1 MVLHVFTI
9 SNMASDSHLLAQAQQ
24 DAAPVPL
31 EGEVDSSTVK
41 PEAAQLQLERLRE
54 ENSAALAREQAQAE
68 QLRDAQQDVEHLTGQ
83 LSSAGKGLDEV
94 QQQRDVLQTEQQDL
108 SRQLQASRTLI
119 ESYESAR
126 LVEQQGEQRD
136 SGAVAKLQAELA
148 STHGTLETLQ
158 QQVDA
163 LAAERDSAL
172 SEASAACQLLKSHE
186 AAVKQVEK
194 QHAHVEEQLEEVR
207 RAHQTL
213 EAQAATD
220 IDKAERDRSLA
231 LSLAEQ
237 RLQELQALQTHLE
250 NASESSAPVPGLGAE
265 SAQRATAIAATSNG
279 ADRTQAEAAESVE
292 AASTA
297 SPEQAMQSNPLFSP
311 APVTSAEG
319 TPLWGAPAAAPVRKP
334 GAAMRKV
341 KELQA
346 ALNRKDI
353 ELVALQ
359 AQLQTALG
367 NCKAQACCLLHLNIN
382 AMQSASRKI
391 CILEAERRAWA
402 LDGWVGHQGCSSF
415 SNCLH
420 VTRLMCCT
428 CHFAGWVSQHC

>member
-1 MVLHVFTI
+1 
-9 SNMASDSHLLAQAQQ
+9 MASVSPLLAQAQQ
-24 DAAPVPL
+24 DAASVPL
-31 EGEVDSSTVK
+31 EGEPDSSTAK
-41 PEAAQLQLERLRE
+41 PEAAELQLERLRE
-54 ENSAALAREQAQAE
+54 EHSAALAREQAQAE
-68 QLRDAQQDVEHLTGQ
+68 QLQKAQQDVEHLTGQ

-108 SRQLQASRTLI
+108 SRQLQASRTQI
-119 ESYESAR
+119 ESYESAK
-126 LVEQQGEQRD
+126 LLEQQGEQRD

-148 STHGTLETLQ
+148 WTHGTLETLQ

-163 LAAERDSAL
+163 LAAERDTAL
-172 SEASAACQLLKSHE
+172 SEASVACQLLRSHE
-186 AAVKQVEK
+186 AAVKQLEK
-194 QHAHVEEQLEEVR
+194 QHAQVEEQLEEVR

-220 IDKAERDRSLA
+220 MDKAEKDRSLA

-250 NASESSAPVPGLGAE
+250 NASEPSAPVSGLGAE
-265 SAQRATAIAATSNG
+265 SAQAATADAATSNG
-279 ADRTQAEAAESVE
+279 ADRTQAESGE

-297 SPEQAMQSNPLFSP
+297 SPEQPMQSNPLFSP
-311 APVTSAEG
+311 APETSAEG
-319 TPLWGAPAAAPVRKP
+319 TPLRGAPAAAPVRKP

-346 ALNRKDI
+346 ALSRKDI

-367 NCKAQACCLLHLNIN
+367 NCKAQACRLLHLNTH

-391 CILEAERRAWA
+391 CILEAERQACA
-402 LDGWVGHQGCSSF
+402 IDGSVGHQGCSSSVF
-415 SNCLH
+415 SCSN
-420 VTRLMCCT
+420 VYMR
-428 CHFAGWVSQHC
+428 QD